1 MEKGCEIMDPHASGL
16 VTKNTYSSKRKIQ
29 SSVVAVLQLEME
41 GRGLNLIKPIS
52 RAVKRNEIHEL
63 IVTDEKEAKPGSVVN
78 QVSYIAFIEISQ
90 GGVIVVGDE
99 VYWNN
104 NLLGIVAGF
113 DDTHMPNHQNIILY
127 SPKRLT
133 GKELHINIEDSII
146 IQSK

>member
-1 MEKGCEIMDPHASGL
+1 
-16 VTKNTYSSKRKIQ
+16 KNTYSSKRKIQ
-29 SSVVAVLQLEME
+29 SSVVAVLQLVME

-52 RAVKRNEIHEL
+52 RAVKKNEIHEL

-78 QVSYIAFIEISQ
+78 QISYIAFIEISQ

-113 DDTHMPNHQNIILY
+113 DDTHMPNHQNIVLY
-127 SPKRLT
+127 SIKRVT
-133 GKELHINIEDSII
+133 GKDLHINIEDPII
-146 IQSK
+146 IQAQKGNN

>member
-1 MEKGCEIMDPHASGL
+1 MDPHASGL

-29 SSVVAVLQLEME
+29 SSVVAVLQLVME

-52 RAVKRNEIHEL
+52 RAVKKNEIHEL

-113 DDTHMPNHQNIILY
+113 DDTHMPNHQNIVLY
-127 SPKRLT
+127 STKRVT
-133 GKELHINIEDSII
+133 GKDLHINIEDPII
-146 IQSK
+146 IQAQKGNN

>member
-1 MEKGCEIMDPHASGL
+1 MDPHASGL

-52 RAVKRNEIHEL
+52 RAVKKNEIHEL
-63 IVTDEKEAKPGSVVN
+63 IVTDEKEAKPGAVVN
-78 QVSYIAFIEISQ
+78 RVSYIAFLEISQ

-104 NLLGIVAGF
+104 KLLGAVAGF

-127 SPKRLT
+127 SPKRVT
-133 GKELHINIEDSII
+133 GKDLHISIEDTII
-146 IQSK
+146 IQAQKGND